1 LGRRYV
7 RRQRRAEDKGEQ
19 WFRWKIKGTRIE
31 QKIRIRRVS
40 SKFRWKR
47 SKGRQE
53 KSKR

>member
-1 LGRRYV
+1 M
-7 RRQRRAEDKGEQ
+7 EEKKGE
-19 WFRWKIKGTRIE
+19 TREE

-40 SKFRWKR
+40 SKFRWKK